1 MLTNFHTHTTFCDGK
16 DTAEEMVLAAIG
28 KGFKSL
34 GFSGHM
40 TTDFDLS
47 YCMTDIPAYINEIKC
62 LKEKHKKD
70 IEIYLGI
77 EEDCYALCDRSQF
90 EYIIG
95 SCHEVKHQNE
105 FYALDSNY
113 EGFLKALALF
123 DNNPIKL
130 AEEYYSVF
138 CNYIL
143 WRKPDIVG
151 HFDLITKFDQKEKS
165 IFFNNKEYI
174 ALSEKYIKQA
184 LKSDCIFEINTGAIS
199 RGYRTTPYPAENL
212 LYIMKE
218 NDAKIILSSDCHD
231 KKMLDCNFTET
242 RLLLK
247 DIGFKHTYI
256 LLNNEFVKEE
266 I

>member
-1 MLTNFHTHTTFCDGK
+1 MLTNYHTHTTFCDGK
-16 DTAEEMVLAAIG
+16 DTAEEMVIVAID

-34 GFSGHM
+34 GISEHM
-40 TTDFDLS
+40 TTRFYNDHSTKALS
-47 YCMTDIPAYINEIKC
+47 EYIDEIKR
-62 LKEKHKKD
+62 LKEKYKKE

-77 EEDCYALCDRSQF
+77 EEDNYSLCDRSRF

-95 SCHEVKHQNE
+95 SCHKVKFQNKL
-105 FYALDSNY
+105 YALDNNY
-113 EGFLKALALF
+113 EEFLNVLALF
-123 DNNPIKL
+123 ENNPIKL
-130 AEEYYSVF
+130 AEEYYSEF

-151 HFDLITKFDQKEKS
+151 HFDLITKFDQKESS

-174 ALSEKYIKQA
+174 ALSEKYIKEA
-184 LKSDCIFEINTGAIS
+184 LKSDCIFEINTGAIAC
-199 RGYRTTPYPAENL
+199 GYRTTPYPAENL

-218 NDAKIILSSDCHD
+218 NNAKITLSSDCHD
-231 KKMLDCNFTET
+231 KRKLDCNFTET
-242 RLLLK
+242 RFLLK
-247 DIGFKHTYI
+247 DIGFKYTYI

>member
-113 EGFLKALALF
+113 EDFLKALALF

-130 AEEYYSVF
+130 AEEYYKEF

-143 WRKPDIVG
+143 LRKPDIVG
-151 HFDLITKFDQKEKS
+151 HFDLLTKYEQKEKS

-174 ALSEKYIKQA
+174 VLSEKYIKQA

>member
-1 MLTNFHTHTTFCDGK
+1 MLTNYHTHTIFCDGK
-16 DTAEEMVLAAIG
+16 DTAEEMVLAAID

-47 YCMTDIPAYINEIKC
+47 YCMTDIPAYINEINR
-62 LKEKHKKD
+62 LKEKYKND

-77 EEDCYALCDRSQF
+77 EEDTYALSERNQF

-95 SCHEVKHQNE
+95 SCHEVKYGNE

-113 EGFLKALALF
+113 EGFLRALSLY
-123 DNNPIKL
+123 DNNPLKL
-130 AEEYYSVF
+130 AEEYYKNF
-138 CNYIL
+138 CEYIL

-151 HFDLITKFDQKEKS
+151 HFDLLTKFEQVGEP
-165 IFFNNKEYI
+165 IFFNNKEYN
-174 ALSEKYIKQA
+174 ALAEKYLKQA

-199 RGYRTTPYPAENL
+199 RGYRTNPYPAENL
-212 LYIMKE
+212 LYVMKE

-231 KKMLDCNFTET
+231 KRMLDCHFNET
-242 RLLLK
+242 RELLK

-256 LLNNEFVKEE
+256 LLNSEFVKEE